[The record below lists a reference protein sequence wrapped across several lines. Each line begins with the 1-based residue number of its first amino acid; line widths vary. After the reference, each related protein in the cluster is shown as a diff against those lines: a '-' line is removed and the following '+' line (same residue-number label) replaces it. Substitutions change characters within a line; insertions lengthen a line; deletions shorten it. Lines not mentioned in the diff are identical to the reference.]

1 MPLNYRTI
9 VRTHRPVFLDLR
21 HIHLPLPGV
30 VSILHRLSGLILLLV
45 IPIGIGLFAYA
56 LIGEAEFITAAALF
70 SHPATKLVRLV
81 LIWACGHHLVAGI
94 RYLALD
100 GGWGMT
106 LPIARYTAA
115 ATLIISILFTLSLG
129 SLLL

>member
-1 MPLNYRTI
+1 MPPRTQ
-9 VRTHRPVFLDLR
+9 RPVFLDLR

-56 LIGEAEFITAAALF
+56 LVGEAEFMAAAALF

-81 LIWACGHHLVAGI
+81 LIWACVHHLIAGV

-100 GGWGMT
+100 FGWGITRPM
-106 LPIARYTAA
+106 ARYTAA
-115 ATLIISILFTLSLG
+115 ATLIVSVIFTLLLG